1 MTSGDLMRRLMG
13 QAISLNTHHSSVLF
27 IVDKCNLKHPIRCS
41 SHTTICKTV
50 TAQWR
55 LSVGSVGD
63 LAAVCFLSKNSASGS
78 KTASRQEE
86 EGGGGLEVIE
96 DLQHSGQRPGLG
108 LTAERAVLAIL
119 IGQLRQTLPWRP
131 EEAQGGSELNI
142 HQSVS

>member
-1 MTSGDLMRRLMG
+1 MTS
-13 QAISLNTHHSSVLF
+13 
-27 IVDKCNLKHPIRCS
+27 P
-41 SHTTICKTV
+41 
-50 TAQWR
+50 
-55 LSVGSVGD
+55 LSVSSQRILLQEV
-63 LAAVCFLSKNSASGS
+63 
-78 KTASRQEE
+78 RQHH
-86 EGGGGLEVIE
+86 GRRRRGGGLEVIE